1 MSTSHGSSPR
11 RPVGDRE
18 RAVLGPV
25 ARRVDRADRDL
36 AELHRRSVVE
46 RLVCVESLGRSVDV
60 NRAAM
65 VEREAPVSREVV
77 GVRVSL
83 EHADELHVVPRR
95 LVEILLDGEGRVD
108 DHGTSL
114 VLVADEVRPA
124 AEAVVDELAK
134 DHDLGR

>member
-1 MSTSHGSSPR
+1 
-11 RPVGDRE
+11 
-18 RAVLGPV
+18 
-25 ARRVDRADRDL
+25 
-36 AELHRRSVVE
+36 
-46 RLVCVESLGRSVDV
+46 
-60 NRAAM
+60 M

-95 LVEILLDGEGRVD
+95 LVEVLLDGEGRVD
-108 DHGTSL
+108 DHGSSL